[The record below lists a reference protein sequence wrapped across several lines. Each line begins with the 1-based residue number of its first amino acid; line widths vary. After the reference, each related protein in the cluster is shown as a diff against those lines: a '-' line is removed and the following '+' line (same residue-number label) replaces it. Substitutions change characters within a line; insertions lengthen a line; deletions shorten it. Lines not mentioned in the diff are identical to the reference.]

1 MNSPEVNKMHHS
13 SNTSDNNFDE
23 DDLIPFQLDSKPI
36 KLYYSQLVKYS
47 KLIRDGYLFSAASNR
62 FPDEI
67 YKFLED
73 FQLSHETF
81 VYFSQLLNQNCI
93 IDKNSNI
100 TYKQC
105 NDLLTITEYLK
116 IRKLSFEIDEY
127 IQTRNDVDFIIDMI
141 LHELSMQK
149 KSQESGVEI
158 KQHIEQLLTS
168 KIDECFTNDKFSEL
182 PISVIYRI
190 VSKSSKEKIDNNK
203 LFDFIKKSISKYCV
217 LFQFIDLQKLSED
230 RLIEMCDIYSKSD
243 EKGRL
248 NFDHMGCNL
257 STIREMID
265 QLKKS
270 AEMNE
275 EQNKSMKELQIKIEL
290 LQNQFTNFEQE
301 NKKLKEQLT
310 DSQEKNAKQ
319 NSNMKELETKMASL
333 QKQFSEQNE
342 ELKNQLSESEKAKNE
357 MHQKNEFQ
365 MSKMKEL
372 ENQISELKNK
382 LTDVEEVKKELQEKQ
397 KKELL
402 PIKGEI
408 KAKVKNGL
416 LVSAQ
421 IKLALNGETI
431 DETRCKYIIS
441 KSDAETI
448 GQEAY
453 EKGEPITSLEME
465 TVEFLVKQGTYTV
478 RCIVFDSTGESYE
491 IVSNTVKASGESV
504 LFRYAGE
511 PSIIS
516 LCESQYKLEV
526 WGAKGGDSIG
536 KGGSCSCRTNWQ
548 KVEGGLGGYSR
559 GVLHLDRRETVYVF
573 VGGQGKTA
581 DSNDGDTTGGGYP
594 DGGGTKTGHHKT
606 DYPTVPGTGGGSTS
620 IRIGSDSDH
629 SRVIVAG
636 GGGGASGDHSNV
648 SPGGFGGGQSGSNG
662 VYCGSLGNGGAGTQT
677 GSTRCQG
684 FNDESC
690 GEAGKFGR
698 GASGGYRRERDSG
711 GGGGGGWYG
720 GGSGG
725 FGWGWECS
733 SGGGGSGWIFT
744 EQSLSAWR
752 SGDSANASQCHL
764 RSSFYLTDAAT
775 FSGNEEF
782 PCPDGNGTERGHRGD
797 GFAKIT
803 PQ

>member
-1 MNSPEVNKMHHS
+1 MNSSEVNQMHNS
-13 SNTSDNNFDE
+13 SDTGDDNFDE

-47 KLIRDGYLFSAASNR
+47 KLVRDGYLFSAASKH
-62 FPDEI
+62 FPEEI
-67 YKFLED
+67 HKFLED

-81 VYFSQLLNQNCI
+81 VYFSQLLNQNCV
-93 IDKNSNI
+93 IDENSSI
-100 TYKQC
+100 TYKEC
-105 NDLLTITEYLK
+105 TDLLTITEYLK
-116 IRKLSFEIDEY
+116 IRKLSFKIDEY
-127 IQTRNDVDFIIDMI
+127 IENRNDVDFIIDMI
-141 LHELSMQK
+141 LHELNTQK
-149 KSQESGVEI
+149 KSQESGIEI
-158 KQHIEQLLTS
+158 KQRIERLLTS

-182 PISVIYRI
+182 PISVIHRI
-190 VSKSSKEKIDNNK
+190 VTKSSKEKIDSNK
-203 LFDFIKKSISKYCV
+203 LFDFIKKSISKYCI

-243 EKGRL
+243 ETSRL
-248 NFDHMGCNL
+248 NFDYMGCNL

-290 LQNQFTNFEQE
+290 LQNQFANFEQE
-301 NKKLKEQLT
+301 NKELKEKLT

-342 ELKNQLSESEKAKNE
+342 ELKNQLSDSEKAKNE
-357 MHQKNEFQ
+357 MYQKNELQ

-372 ENQISELKNK
+372 ENQISELMKVK
-382 LTDVEEVKKELQEKQ
+382 EEIQQKKKKELF
-397 KKELL
+397 

-408 KAKVKNGL
+408 KAKVRNGL
-416 LVSAQ
+416 LVSAH
-421 IKLALNGETI
+421 IKLALNGESI
-431 DETRCKYIIS
+431 DQTRCKYIIS
-441 KSDAETI
+441 KSDAETV
-448 GQEAY
+448 GHAAY
-453 EKGEPITSLEME
+453 EKGESITSLEME

-478 RCIVFDSTGESYE
+478 RCIVFDSVGESYE

-504 LFRYAGE
+504 LFRYTRE

-536 KGGSCSCRTNWQ
+536 KGDCSRTNWQ
-548 KVEGGLGGYSR
+548 KIEGGLGGYSR
-559 GVLHLDRRETVYVF
+559 GVLHLDRWETVHVV
-573 VGGQGKTA
+573 VGGQGRTA
-581 DSNDGDTTGGGYP
+581 NSNDGDTTDGGYP
-594 DGGGTKTGHHKT
+594 DGGGTKTGHHVNI
-606 DYPTVPGTGGGSTS
+606 YPTVPGTGGGSTS

-636 GGGGASGDHSNV
+636 GGGGASGDHSHV
-648 SPGGFGGGQSGSNG
+648 SPGGFGGGQSGGNG
-662 VYCGSLGNGGAGTQT
+662 VYCESLYNEGAGTQT
-677 GSTRCQG
+677 GSTRCHG
-684 FNDESC
+684 YNNESY
-690 GEAGKFGR
+690 GEAGKFGH
-698 GASGGYRRERDSG
+698 GAPGGYRNERDSG

-725 FGWGWECS
+725 FGWGYECS

-782 PCPDGNGTERGHRGD
+782 PCPDRNGTEQGHRGD